1 MAKGLEWFGG
11 SQSVFRDFWGI
22 FYKLGKIVLFR
33 KSFFIGNKTLKIP
46 ERFDAEPWKA
56 RLGTLAWKVEV
67 PNAPK
72 YFY

>member
-11 SQSVFRDFWGI
+11 SQSVFRDFWEFFRSFGENI
-22 FYKLGKIVLFR
+22 IAR

-67 PNAPK
+67 PNASK